1 VSEVWLEPR
10 HDPARWTAG
19 LSTTAGQETRLT
31 ASVAYNYALESRPN
45 FAAPIYLACKWVIK
59 EGGVPA
65 DAPPMFI
72 LAATDDP
79 LKLAPESVALYQD

>member
-1 VSEVWLEPR
+1 VVFNVVNPTLNVVS
-10 HDPARWTAG
+10 PASG
-19 LSTTAGQETRLT
+19 
-31 ASVAYNYALESRPN
+31 
-45 FAAPIYLACKWVIK
+45 KWVIK

-79 LKLAPESVALYQD
+79 LKLAPESVALYQDWTAALLISRLGGLVKPWRQDGVNTP